1 MVKEESLRSVLTLS
15 HASSETAVHTFETG
29 ERRSPPPLTR
39 PLGTPN
45 LPLSP
50 SSSFRRPGDRT
61 RETLVPVSPAR
72 VLLRPDSANNDRGRV
87 QVRDNAPAPA
97 PMRSRSVRFAE
108 RNSRAIPS
116 SPHSLLPNPWG
127 NGESYTPSQPPL
139 LSGSSSER
147 VQMFQLPESATPEQA
162 PRRAR
167 SLKAAGLPRNPR
179 DMPVSMRAETR
190 SPSIP
195 DSASDYSRSAV
206 GDTRYQSR
214 AI

>member
-1 MVKEESLRSVLTLS
+1 MVKEESLRSVITLS
-15 HASSETAVHTFETG
+15 HASSETAVQMVET
-29 ERRSPPPLTR
+29 EARRSPSPLTR
-39 PLGTPN
+39 PLGTHN

-50 SSSFRRPGDRT
+50 SPPLRRPGDRT
-61 RETLVPVSPAR
+61 RETLVPASPPR
-72 VLLRPDSANNDRGRV
+72 VLLRPDNLNNDRGRV
-87 QVRDNAPAPA
+87 QVRDNSPAAA

-127 NGESYTPSQPPL
+127 NGESFTSPPAPL
-139 LSGSSSER
+139 LSVSSPDR
-147 VQMFQLPESATPEQA
+147 VQMFQLPESAAPQQA

-195 DSASDYSRSAV
+195 DSASDYSRSVV
-206 GDTRYQSR
+206 GDARYQIR